1 MPKLADRMRRHFGRG
16 ALGIIERN
24 AANGQCD
31 APATGRLVF
40 PINYLIETVAPAA
53 SNSVLSFLASA
64 SDRAS
69 LILLGTPSTRSLA
82 SFKPSPVA
90 WRTTLM
96 TLILLSPKPPGPTPN
111 AVAAAGAPAPPP
123 RPAGAIITAPPAAG
137 SMPWTSFK

>member
-24 AANGQCD
+24 AADGQCD
-31 APATGRLVF
+31 AEATGRLVF
-40 PINYLIETVAPAA
+40 PINYLIQTVAPAA

-64 SDRAS
+64 SERAS

-82 SFKPSPVA
+82 SFRPNAVA

-96 TLILLSPKPPGPTPN
+96 TLILLSPKPSSTTSN
-111 AVAAAGAPAPPP
+111 SVFAAGA
-123 RPAGAIITAPPAAG
+123 
-137 SMPWTSFK
+137 